1 MRQEKLEYL
10 QKKYESRLNPKEDA
24 VMETGMGGRPR
35 GAHGGPHGGRGR
47 NGMAGGKPKN
57 VKKTV
62 GRLLSYISQDKWKLM
77 VVAFCVIGGTIA
89 NLAGSYMLRPIINGL
104 TSENG
109 STAFLLKGILAMM
122 GVYLIGILSQYLQQ
136 RIMITISQGAIC
148 KLRNDLFGKLQKLP
162 VKYYDTHNNGDMM
175 SRFTNDVDAVGE
187 MLNNTVVQLISGTIS
202 IIGTFA
208 LMLYTNVWLTLITIV
223 MIPVML
229 KAVQFVGKKSRRY
242 YSAQQAAIGTLNG
255 YIEETVTGQ
264 KVVKV
269 FNHEEE
275 SREEFEYLNAD
286 LKGKL
291 IRAQFFGGI
300 MGPVMNG
307 LSQVSYSLTACVG
320 GILCVLRGFDVGGFT
335 VFVNYSRQF
344 SRPINEVAMQVNTI
358 FSALAGAER
367 VFAVMDEAP
376 EEPDREYA
384 VSIEA
389 EQDKSY
395 YVIPKDNPLTKSEG
409 FMEGVIRQDEHYYYK
424 EMKGAVTLKDVTFG
438 YTPEKIILK
447 KVSLYAKPGQKIAFV
462 GSTGAGKTTITN
474 LINRFY
480 DIDEGVITI
489 DGIPVT
495 ELNRDSLRKNIA
507 MVLQDTHLFTG
518 TVRENIRYGRLDATD
533 EEVEQAART
542 ASAHSFIMRLEHGYD
557 TMLEGDGA
565 NLSQGQRQL
574 INIARAAISKAPV
587 LILDEAT
594 SSVDTR
600 TEKHIERGMDR
611 LMATRTT
618 LVIAHRLSTV
628 RNANAIMVLE
638 NGEIIERGD
647 HDDLLEQKGRYYELY
662 TGLTELD

>member
-1 MRQEKLEYL
+1 MKQEKLKYL
-10 QKKYESRLNPKEDA
+10 QKKYESRLSPKEDA
-24 VMETGMGGRPR
+24 AAAAGMGGRMR
-35 GAHGGPHGGRGR
+35 GPHGGHGR
-47 NGMAGGKPKN
+47 KGMMGGKPKN
-57 VKKTV
+57 VRKSI
-62 GRLLSYISQDKWKLM
+62 GRLFSYISQDKWKLM
-77 VVAFCVIGGTIA
+77 IVAFCVIGGTIA

-104 TSENG
+104 TSEQG
-109 STAFLLKGILAMM
+109 SVAFLLKGILTMLTI
-122 GVYLIGILSQYLQQ
+122 YLVGILAQYLQQ

-148 KLRNDLFGKLQKLP
+148 RLRNDLFGKLQKLP

-187 MLNNTVVQLISGTIS
+187 MLNNTVVQLISGTIN

-229 KAVQFVGKKSRRY
+229 RAVQFVGKKSRKY

-269 FNHEEE
+269 FNHEED
-275 SREEFEYLNAD
+275 SREEFEYLNRD

-291 IRAQFFGGI
+291 IKAQFFGGI
-300 MGPVMNG
+300 MGPIMNG
-307 LSQVSYSLTACVG
+307 LSQVSYSFTACVG
-320 GILCVLRGFDVGGFT
+320 GILCVLRGFDLGGFT

-376 EEPDREYA
+376 EAPDGEDA
-384 VSIEA
+384 VRIETQQ
-389 EQDKSY
+389 EKNY
-395 YVIPKDNPLTKSEG
+395 YLIPKENISVRTKN
-409 FMEGVIRQDEHYYYK
+409 FMEDVVKQDDRYYYK
-424 EMKGAVTLKDVTFG
+424 EVKGAVTLENVTFG
-438 YTPEKIILK
+438 YEPEKTILK

-480 DIDEGVITI
+480 DIDEGMVTI
-489 DGIPVT
+489 DNIPVT
-495 ELNRDSLRKNIA
+495 ELSRDSLRKNIA

-647 HDDLLEQKGRYYELY
+647 HDDLLAQKGRYYELY